1 MRLIPSH
8 PKQGGKG
15 GSGDVGGKRV
25 VVRRLVVGGGR
36 NLRARP
42 VRGAKG
48 TRVGVDSSNE
58 EKDEDGRPR
67 EVIGR
72 GQ

>member
-1 MRLIPSH
+1 MRS
-8 PKQGGKG
+8 
-15 GSGDVGGKRV
+15 
-25 VVRRLVVGGGR
+25 LVVGGGR

-48 TRVGVDSSNE
+48 TRVGVDSSNK
-58 EKDEDGRPR
+58 EKDKNGRPR
-67 EVIGR
+67 EVLGR